1 MTSFIVAELY
11 TSSEVVPVRT
21 GSTVVVFVNA
31 TLGIN
36 NPLSVDVISSA
47 PDGFV
52 VPMPTWAFV
61 SIVGRIR
68 NKNATTETNFFIDVE
83 LILLEYKSNLLM
95 LNYNFSLI
103 YINHT

>member
-1 MTSFIVAELY
+1 MAVLY

-21 GSTVVVFVNA
+21 GSTVVVLVNA

-61 SIVGRIR
+61 SIVGAYSFVFVKKKCCGE
-68 NKNATTETNFFIDVE
+68 KNDDTKI
-83 LILLEYKSNLLM
+83 NLFGHKLKKGIQ
-95 LNYNFSLI
+95 NESL
-103 YINHT
+103 